1 MEHMHAPIDRQGQRK
16 RQACGAAPRSA
27 VNKSVPQ
34 CGSRVN
40 DAGGCRA
47 PACGMPDATQ
57 FNARTAGMVA
67 CVALYG
73 EETVRMQ
80 AKRCSVQQ
88 AGGGGRRRGD
98 SEEVGACSSC
108 KLTNFSSLSLPLVR
122 SFLASFLCNRSNGF
136 SCSLSL
142 YLSPPRTDRQGAEP
156 LFSLSA

>member
-1 MEHMHAPIDRQGQRK
+1 MPSS
-16 RQACGAAPRSA
+16 C
-27 VNKSVPQ
+27 
-34 CGSRVN
+34 
-40 DAGGCRA
+40 
-47 PACGMPDATQ
+47 MPDATQ

-108 KLTNFSSLSLPLVR
+108 KLTNFSSLSPAR
-122 SFLASFLCNRSNGF
+122 SFLPCFLPLQPQQWLPLLT
-136 SCSLSL
+136 LS
-142 YLSPPRTDRQGAEP
+142 LSPPRTDRQGAQPSLCFLSLLEF
-156 LFSLSA
+156 LFSSPKPYFPSLSQHPAAAPGSFSEVSNPHELAFPWPLK